1 MADIREA
8 VLRASREIASAIR
21 YSMAVHLALIRRSCA
36 ATNVGTRSSAVPLR
50 SREIAGVP
58 ITASPATSS
67 CTGRTVVVSLHVST
81 LQM

>member
-1 MADIREA
+1 MAHIREP

-21 YSMAVHLALIRRSCA
+21 YSVAVHLALIRRTCA
-36 ATNVGTRSSAVPLR
+36 ATNVCACSSAVALR

-58 ITASPATSS
+58 KTASPTTSS
-67 CTGRTVVVSLHVST
+67 RTSRTVVVSLHVST